1 VLHRILN
8 WTGPV
13 LATLLGTALLG
24 GGVVAVVAGGPLWV
38 RIPLIAGGV
47 AAALFVA
54 RVTRHDP
61 SDAVDGDAPWFEP
74 EPDEPPR
81 DEFEQ
86 MVLLAAAA
94 LPYDIRARTSNVAI
108 VVEDEPPDGAPYLG
122 LYRGYPLTM
131 RSVWQSG
138 AAPDKISIYRGPLE
152 RLYGADR
159 ERLVDEVNHVVRHEV
174 AHHFGISDERLVEID
189 RY

>member
-1 VLHRILN
+1 MHR
-8 WTGPV
+8 V
-13 LATLLGTALLG
+13 LAFTGYAAATFLAAALLVA
-24 GGVVAVVAGGPLWV
+24 GVGAAVAGGSLWL
-38 RIPLIAGGV
+38 RIPLIAGGAVV
-47 AAALFVA
+47 ALYVA
-54 RVTRHDP
+54 RARRANP
-61 SDAVDGDAPWFEP
+61 ADALDDDAWPDGDAPAP
-74 EPDEPPR
+74 T
-81 DEFEQ
+81 EFDR
-86 MVLLAAAA
+86 MVEAAVAA
-94 LPYDIRARTSNVAI
+94 LPADIRAQMSNVAI

-152 RLYGADR
+152 RLYGGDR

-174 AHHFGISDERLVEID
+174 AHHFGISDERLIELD